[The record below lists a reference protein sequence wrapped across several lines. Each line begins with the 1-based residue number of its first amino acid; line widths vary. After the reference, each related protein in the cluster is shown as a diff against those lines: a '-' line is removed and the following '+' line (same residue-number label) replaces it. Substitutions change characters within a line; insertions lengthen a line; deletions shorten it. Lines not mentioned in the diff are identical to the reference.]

1 VWYSNETGRE
11 EIKDYRGLSRTNPL
25 MALAIM
31 VSLFSLAGIP
41 PLSGFV
47 GKFFLFKIASGAGFH
62 WLVAVAAVNS
72 TISLYYYLRVVR
84 QMYIEA
90 PFGASPAGALA
101 EAGPIRLRQ
110 GFGGHIR
117 LREGFGGHIRVT
129 PALAVTSAVLA
140 VAVVL
145 LGIVPFFYNLV
156 SADTLGWLA
165 TIVP

>member
-1 VWYSNETGRE
+1 LTNLAVFAGIVWYSNETGRE
-11 EIKDYRGLSRTNPL
+11 EIKDYRGLSRVNPL

-31 VSLFSLAGIP
+31 VGLFSLAGIP

-84 QMYIEA
+84 QMYIE
-90 PFGASPAGALA
+90 PPLEG
-101 EAGPIRLRQ
+101 EVGP
-110 GFGGHIR
+110 
-117 LREGFGGHIRVT
+117 IRVT

-165 TIVP
+165 TVAP